1 METHLAFFEYVK
13 AFDKVKRDK
22 LYEILQRKNITV
34 YEYCSA
40 QIFQYTN
47 IAVHKYCSAQ
57 ILQCTNIAVHKYYS
71 AQICSIFY

>member
-22 LYEILQRKNITV
+22 LFEILQRKNIAV
-34 YEYCSA
+34 HEYCSA

-47 IAVHKYCSAQ
+47 IAVHKYSQ
-57 ILQCTNIAVHKYYS
+57 FIIKYNRNLLKK
-71 AQICSIFY
+71 QN